1 MTAEKRGFEF
11 HTPEGD
17 MDLTIYEVKE
27 LAGRD
32 DPDRLYALGMAY
44 LYGWDIE
51 DQKSPQRPVPHLG
64 AHVPRIRQDG
74 GLSEEHL
81 FSHQMIRVTV
91 RPIPVSPV
99 LS

>member
-1 MTAEKRGFEF
+1 MTAEKRGFVF
-11 HTPEGD
+11 HIPEGD

-51 DQKSPQRPVPHLG
+51 DQTSPQRPVPHLG
-64 AHVPRIRQDG
+64 AHVSRYDKMEDYLKNIYSVIR
-74 GLSEEHL
+74 
-81 FSHQMIRVTV
+81 
-91 RPIPVSPV
+91 
-99 LS
+99 